1 MLSCYNCRSS
11 SLVQAVTCCVVQAL
25 ILQCSAWTEQLVRLW
40 QTVICETATM
50 EWHEYTVTVRPLCA
64 GEADLC
70 AGQLALDLF
79 CKTVKLRQWK
89 GTWATVLDMFCKTV
103 TGICEMPCQWKG
115 EFERT
120 KSKTWPCDTSCVPSP
135 QSLSLSLS
143 SPSSS
148 PSPQLHTLIQI
159 MRQI

>member
-1 MLSCYNCRSS
+1 
-11 SLVQAVTCCVVQAL
+11 
-25 ILQCSAWTEQLVRLW
+25 
-40 QTVICETATM
+40 M

-103 TGICEMPCQWKG
+103 KGFACQWKG
-115 EFERT
+115 CERLVNGKASSSEPRVRRDRVT
-120 KSKTWPCDTSCVPSP
+120 P
-135 QSLSLSLS
+135 LLFL
-143 SPSSS
+143 SPSVTVIVTFITIINDQNYDQDEKLA
-148 PSPQLHTLIQI
+148 PTRTI
-159 MRQI
+159 MMALVTTIADG